1 MPCGG
6 VTTAV
11 GFPSGPGG
19 RPAARLT
26 GQRSLVAGVGR
37 WEVRPLTTAD
47 PATGL
52 PTPVRQGMAVNSQRQ
67 LFRKFWR
74 ISGVTRDK
82 DGNALASCRVELF
95 ETESDAL
102 LYSTTSDGSGAFSFS
117 VPTGGWNWWLRA
129 YKAGSPDLAGTT
141 VDTVTAVLADA

>member
-19 RPAARLT
+19 RPAARRTGGRNFVVGIARFEIAPFTPAGGSGETLPRRSGLT
-26 GQRSLVAGVGR
+26 
-37 WEVRPLTTAD
+37 
-47 PATGL
+47 
-52 PTPVRQGMAVNSQRQ
+52 VNSQRD

-95 ETESDAL
+95 ETQSDAV
-102 LYSTTSDGSGAFSFS
+102 LYSTTSDAAGAFSFS
-117 VPTGGWNWWLRA
+117 VPTGGWSWFLRA

>member
-11 GFPSGPGG
+11 GFPSGRAG
-19 RPAARLT
+19 RPAARRT
-26 GQRSLVAGVGR
+26 GQRNFVVGVARFEMVPFTPAGGSGETLPR
-37 WEVRPLTTAD
+37 RSGLT
-47 PATGL
+47 
-52 PTPVRQGMAVNSQRQ
+52 VNSQRD

-74 ISGVTRDK
+74 ISGATRDK
-82 DGNALASCRVELF
+82 DGVALSGCRVELF
-95 ETESDAL
+95 ETESDVL
-102 LYSTTSDGSGAFSFS
+102 LYTTTSDASGVFSFS
-117 VPTGGWNWWLRA
+117 VPTGGWSWWLRA